1 MSHSDR
7 EGAGAESD
15 LDDLIEAYFEDVK
28 VLAVSTARLLR
39 ERKPVPKEPL
49 DGYDGRLSQWLTEM
63 LNYGPPDGPDQA
75 WPIVLALVNRAPDE
89 QTLTFIGASA
99 LEDLV
104 NNAGAQFAHRI
115 RDRAASDSRFR
126 RALCDVWYHA
136 DAPTSLRAL
145 VDAARAEFWSPQPD
159 DIAAH

>member
-1 MSHSDR
+1 MSRTDR
-7 EGAGAESD
+7 ESAGPDSD

-28 VLAVSTARLLR
+28 VLAASTARLLR
-39 ERKPVPKEPL
+39 ERKPVPKEPV
-49 DGYDGRLSQWLTEM
+49 DGYDGRLHQWLTEM

-75 WPIVLALVNRAPDE
+75 WPIVLALVNRARDE
-89 QTLTFIGASA
+89 QTLRFIGASW

-115 RDRAASDSRFR
+115 RDRAAADSRFR

-145 VDAARAEFWSPQPD
+145 VDAARAEFWNPQPD
-159 DIAAH
+159 DIAAR